1 MVLCRVSWALA
12 LLTVAAA
19 SPVTKIQ
26 KRGLPDF
33 VRQYAPVAYL
43 HSQEVYF
50 PSSIA
55 GQLIHTHPVDDTG
68 ADITT
73 SAPLTLDN
81 LDTLNAFA
89 NGGQDVYLTSN
100 EGIQALPAWFQ
111 GTKPS
116 PSGSTGSTMA
126 SVIVTVAKPDD
137 VLDAFYFSFYAY
149 NQGNA
154 VLGLPALLEFG
165 DHVGDWE
172 HTMLRFVNGTPQ
184 AMWFSQH
191 SSGQAFT
198 YAAVEKYVTG
208 SAADGAGGGEVGLRP
223 VVYVAKGSH
232 ANYATPG
239 SHDHTIPGL
248 SLPDGPL
255 EDHTD
260 AGIFWDPLLPD
271 VYEYDW
277 DASTGVFTAYDN
289 TGASSSPT
297 TTTTAATTAAW
308 LAFLGRW
315 GDAQLPDDADGQ
327 VDVFGQRKYTAG
339 PTGPV
344 DKDLGRQAVCPGD
357 DDDDDGDCMVRT
369 VLTV

>member
-1 MVLCRVSWALA
+1 MVSCRIPWALA

-26 KRGLPDF
+26 KRDLPDF

-55 GQLIHTHPVDDTG
+55 GQLSHTHPEDDNGTN
-68 ADITT
+68 ITT
-73 SAPLTLDN
+73 PAPLTLDN

-89 NGGQDVYLTSN
+89 NGGQDVYLTSD

-116 PSGSTGSTMA
+116 PSGSTGSTIA

-149 NQGNA
+149 NQGNR
-154 VLGLPALLEFG
+154 VLGVPELEFG

-198 YAAVEKYVTG
+198 YAAVEKYVAD
-208 SAADGAGGGEVGLRP
+208 AAAGGEVGLRP

-248 SLPDGPL
+248 NLPDGPL

-260 AGIFWDPLLPD
+260 AGIFWDPLLPEST
-271 VYEYDW
+271 YAYDW
-277 DASTGVFTAYDN
+277 DASTGVFAAYHN
-289 TGASSSPT
+289 TGASPT
-297 TTTTAATTAAW
+297 TTMTTAW

-344 DKDLGRQAVCPGD
+344 DKDLGRQAVCSG
-357 DDDDDGDCMVRT
+357 DDDGDCVVRT
-369 VLTV
+369 VLTARKGST